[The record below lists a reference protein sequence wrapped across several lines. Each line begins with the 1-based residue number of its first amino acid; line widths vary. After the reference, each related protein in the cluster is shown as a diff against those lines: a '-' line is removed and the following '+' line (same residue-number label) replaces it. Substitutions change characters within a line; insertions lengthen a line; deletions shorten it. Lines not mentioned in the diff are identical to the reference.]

1 MTQDPGVAKK
11 VGEGGEETV
20 SGVGDVINTSLSGLD
35 LIIMIL
41 VIVIAAALILTL
53 FYGRQMLSNIGI
65 GLVGSGVSPLEALFS
80 GIATAITAFFTW
92 LAHFLNPGGYVITH
106 VYLQQYKIVEGV
118 LAFKAHIVLLIQ

>member
-1 MTQDPGVAKK
+1 MTQDPDVA
-11 VGEGGEETV
+11 EEAGEEGEQV
-20 SGVGDVINTSLSGLD
+20 VRGGGNIVNTSLSGLD

-80 GIATAITAFFTW
+80 GIGTAITAFFTW
-92 LAHFLNPGGYVITH
+92 LAHLLNPGGYVITH
-106 VYLQQYKIVEGV
+106 VYLQYKIVEGV

>member
-1 MTQDPGVAKK
+1 MTQDPDVAEEA
-11 VGEGGEETV
+11 GEQGEEV
-20 SGVGDVINTSLSGLD
+20 VRGGGNIVNTTLSGLD

-41 VIVIAAALILTL
+41 VIVIVAALILTL
-53 FYGRQMLSNIGI
+53 FYGRAILSNIGL
-65 GLVGSGVSPLEALFS
+65 GLVGTGVSPLEALFS

-106 VYLQQYKIVEGV
+106 VYLQYKIVEGV